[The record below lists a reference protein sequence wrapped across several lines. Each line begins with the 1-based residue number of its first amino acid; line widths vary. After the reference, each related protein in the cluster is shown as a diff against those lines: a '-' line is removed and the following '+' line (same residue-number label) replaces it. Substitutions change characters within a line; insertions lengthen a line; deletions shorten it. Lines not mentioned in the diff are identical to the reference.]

1 MAWYRQRKPLKKE
14 KPYTITQ
21 VSSISIDNN
30 YSCQDIAP
38 CLTYSNGTEYCIIG
52 VAPSDT
58 SEAPLLI
65 YNMDTLETV
74 PTTFDG
80 AGEKVGNYVPGS
92 IASLYPKELDVLSP
106 VMFTSM
112 NPDYIDLYFKAENAV
127 GAWSAE
133 RADGDVPNFIVSVLG
148 DTNYFCRYCIGY
160 PSYDVIKYDDYS
172 CTNWKSVNFPET
184 LANAAGLSSGYV
196 GMVGS
201 IGNYAGNYVG
211 FFDEMDSTL
220 YFLNLQNNEVV
231 STLSGSEWVVNGDLG
246 IAIDTATG
254 KTFQAKNA
262 YNYDWTQLATLP
274 KTDSYLSVCMING
287 MTTVI
292 MPDSTNDKG
301 NLFVMKDGEW
311 VEGTVDA
318 QIGSFVLA
326 SHYRENQLYSYNP
339 NMGTLDI
346 LKFTES

>member
-14 KPYTITQ
+14 KTYTITQ

-30 YSCQDIAP
+30 NYSCQNIAP
-38 CLTYSNGTEYCIIG
+38 CLTYSNETEYCIIG

-58 SEAPLLI
+58 SKAPLLI

-80 AGEKVGNYVPGS
+80 AEEEVGNYVPDS
-92 IASLYPKELDVLSP
+92 IASLYPKEFGELSP
-106 VMFTSM
+106 VMFTST
-112 NPDYIDLYFKAENAV
+112 NPGYLDLYFKAKDAV
-127 GAWSAE
+127 WAWSAL
-133 RADGDVPNFIVSVLG
+133 AQSGDYPQIIVSALG
-148 DTNYFCRYCIGY
+148 DTNYFCKWYIGY
-160 PSYDVIKYDDYS
+160 PSYSVMKYYDWGRSD
-172 CTNWKSVNFPET
+172 WKTANFPEP
-184 LANAAGLSSGYV
+184 LANAAGLSSGLV

-201 IGNYAGNYVG
+201 IDNCVG

-231 STLSGSEWVVNGDLG
+231 STLSGDDWVVNGDLG
-246 IAIDTATG
+246 IAIDRATG
-254 KTFQAKNA
+254 KTFQTNE
-262 YNYDWTQLATLP
+262 YVYDWTELATLP
-274 KTDSYLSVCMING
+274 KTDSSLSVCRING

-318 QIGSFVLA
+318 QIDSFVLA

-339 NMGTLDI
+339 NTGTLDI